1 MKQNLSNQI
10 HFMANKPDPRKTKCT
25 LLIWT
30 DVYDTYVKRARIE
43 KTSQTSLLRQAIYA
57 KAEQYDP
64 NIAPVISMLELQPSP
79 NAALKMKWSRERF

>member
-1 MKQNLSNQI
+1 
-10 HFMANKPDPRKTKCT
+10 MANQPDPRKTRCN

-43 KTSQTSLLRQAIYA
+43 KTTKTSLLKQAIYA

-64 NIAPVISMLELQPSP
+64 NLAAIISRLELQPSP
-79 NAALKMKWSRERF
+79 NAASKMKRSRER